1 MPGINQ
7 LGGALVAPATPK
19 APSGAEGNA
28 NAVAQSNADNQVVST
43 DAVKGP
49 TRATPLQGEGNDE
62 GNDRVRRERRS
73 FQDLAQS
80 KKAAPTP
87 AEQRDTVSIGAQNA
101 DEEVDNIEDE
111 VDTVRIDSVEQRQ
124 AAAERRA
131 VVNAER
137 QEKQTES
144 KARLKKVMNDLFAPR
159 PRAAQPVAEPAAD
172 PQIQDAPSDNG

>member
-28 NAVAQSNADNQVVST
+28 NAVAQSNADNEIVST

-49 TRATPLQGEGNDE
+49 TRATPLQGEANDE
-62 GNDRVRRERRS
+62 GNDRIRRERRS

-80 KKAAPTP
+80 KKAVPTP
-87 AEQRDTVSIGAQNA
+87 TEQPDTVSIGAANA
-101 DEEVDNIEDE
+101 DEDVDNIKDE
-111 VDTVRIDSVEQRQ
+111 VDTVQIDSVEERQ
-124 AAAERRA
+124 ATAERRA
-131 VVNAER
+131 AESVER
-137 QEKQTES
+137 REKQTES

-159 PRAAQPVAEPAAD
+159 PRAAQPAAEPAAD
-172 PQIQDAPSDNG
+172 PQIQDAPSDNE